1 MGKLWIDPAYT
12 QSVFSTIIPPNAS
25 TRTHELDVP
34 WDRSKP
40 ELGTFTLFAR
50 ELYTDP
56 SLPPLL
62 FLQGG
67 PGNPAPRLMQG
78 WIPEALKHYRV
89 FLLDE
94 RGTGRSG
101 KIDKGTP
108 HLIRPEILSKL
119 RCPEVV
125 QDAEDLRRHLGFE
138 TWDVLGNSFGA
149 LCTASYLSFAPEGIG
164 KAFLTGALPHIGW
177 TPDEYNE
184 ITLELVDKRCQS
196 FYDAVPYAEENV
208 RKVCAHLD
216 KTEEFLPTGEKLSA
230 NRFRFIGVALGAEF
244 GVTMLANLLESP
256 FYEHEN
262 RLRKDFL
269 AQVSSFISTET
280 NPLWPVVHQTLIG
293 SSKNVGKDRLEADPT
308 SDAPYYLLGNHFFPH
323 HFAEDP
329 ALTPFKSAVEEMETY
344 NFPPLFDEAQLAQN
358 EVPATVALY
367 DRDMFVPINLAKEA
381 ASKIGN
387 LTVWTHPEW
396 DHDAIYN
403 HGKDLFRAVFEA

>member
-1 MGKLWIDPAYT
+1 M
-12 QSVFSTIIPPNAS
+12 
-25 TRTHELDVP
+25 P

-50 ELYTDP
+50 ELYTDET
-56 SLPPLL
+56 LPPLL

-67 PGNPAPRLMQG
+67 PGNPAPRVVQG

-119 RCPEVV
+119 RCPDVV
-125 QDAEDLRRHLGFE
+125 ADAEDLRRHLGFE
-138 TWDVLGNSFGA
+138 SWDVLGNSFGA
-149 LCTASYLSFAPEGIG
+149 LCVGAYLSFAPNGLG

-177 TPDEYNE
+177 TPDQYNE
-184 ITLELVDKRCQS
+184 ITLGSVDKRCQN
-196 FYDAVPYAEENV
+196 FYDTVPFAEENV
-208 RKVCAHLD
+208 RKICAHLEE
-216 KTEEFLPTGEKLSA
+216 TEEFLPTGERLSA

-244 GVTMLANLLESP
+244 GFTMLANLLESP
-256 FYEHEN
+256 FYEHEK

-269 AQVSSFISTET
+269 AQVGSFISTET

-293 SSKNVGKDRLEADPT
+293 SSKSVGQSRLDADPLA
-308 SDAPYYLLGNHFFPH
+308 DQPYYLLGNHFFPH
-323 HFAEDP
+323 HFEEDP
-329 ALTPFKSAVEEMETY
+329 ALTPFKAAVEEMETY
-344 NFPPLFDEAQLAQN
+344 DWPPLFDEAQLARN
-358 EVPATVALY
+358 TVPATVALFE
-367 DRDMFVPINLAKEA
+367 RDMFVPIELAKQA
-381 ASKIGN
+381 ASKINN

-403 HGKDLFRAVFEA
+403 HGKELFRAVFEA

>member
-25 TRTHELDVP
+25 TKTHELDVP
-34 WDRSKP
+34 WDRSN
-40 ELGTFTLFAR
+40 EALGSFTLFAR
-50 ELYTDP
+50 ELYTDET
-56 SLPPLL
+56 LPPLL

-67 PGNPAPRLMQG
+67 PGNPAPRVMQG

-101 KIDKGTP
+101 KIDKGTT

-119 RCPEVV
+119 RCPDVV
-125 QDAEDLRRHLGFE
+125 ADAEDLRRHLGFE
-138 TWDVLGNSFGA
+138 KWDVFGNSFGA
-149 LCTASYLSFAPEGIG
+149 LCVGAYLSFAPEGLG
-164 KAFLTGALPHIGW
+164 RAFLTGALPHIGW

-184 ITLELVDKRCQS
+184 ITLELVDKRCQT
-196 FYDAVPYAEENV
+196 FYDAVPFAEENV
-208 RKVCAHLD
+208 RKVCAHLQETD
-216 KTEEFLPTGEKLSA
+216 EFLPTGERLSA

-244 GVTMLANLLESP
+244 GFSMLANLLESP
-256 FYEHEN
+256 FYEHEK

-269 AQVSSFISTET
+269 AQVSSFISTEP

-293 SSKNVGKDRLEADPT
+293 SSDAVGQSRLEADPT
-308 SDAPYYLLGNHFFPH
+308 SAEPYFLLGNHFFPH
-323 HFAEDP
+323 HFEEDP
-329 ALTPFKSAVEEMETY
+329 ALTPFRAVVEEMETY
-344 NFPPLFDEAQLAQN
+344 DWPPLFDEAQLAQN
-358 EVPATVALY
+358 EVPATVALFE
-367 DRDMFVPINLAKEA
+367 RDMFVPIVLAKQA
-381 ASKIGN
+381 ASAIGN

>member
-1 MGKLWIDPAYT
+1 M
-12 QSVFSTIIPPNAS
+12 FSTIVPPNAS

-50 ELYTDP
+50 ELYTDDT
-56 SLPPLL
+56 LPPLL

-119 RCPEVV
+119 RCPDIVA
-125 QDAEDLRRHLGFE
+125 DAEDLRRHLGFA
-138 TWDVLGNSFGA
+138 TWDVMGNSFGA
-149 LCTASYLSFAPEGIG
+149 LCTASYMSYAPESLNR
-164 KAFLTGALPHIGW
+164 AFLTGALPHLGW
-177 TPDEYNE
+177 TANEYNE
-184 ITLELVDKRCQS
+184 KTLELVDERCQI
-196 FYDAVPYAEENV
+196 FYDTVPYAEQAV
-208 RKVCAHLD
+208 RDVCTHLNE
-216 KTEEFLPTGEKLSA
+216 TEELLPTGERLTA
-230 NRFRFIGVALGAEF
+230 NRFRFVGVALGAEF
-244 GVTMLANLLESP
+244 GFSMLANLLESP
-256 FYEHEN
+256 FYRNER

-269 AQVSSFISTET
+269 AGVSSFISTEA
-280 NPLWPVVHQTLIG
+280 NPLWPIVHTTLIG
-293 SSKNVGKDRLEADPT
+293 ASDSEGGSRLAANPT
-308 SDAPYYLLGNHFFPH
+308 STEPYYLLGNHFFRH
-323 HFAEDP
+323 HFQEDP
-329 ALTPFKSAVEEMETY
+329 ALIPFRDAVHTMST
-344 NFPPLFDEAQLAQN
+344 FDWSPVFDADQLAAN
-358 EVPATVALY
+358 TVPATVALY
-367 DRDMFVPINLAKEA
+367 ERDMFVPFDMAIQTAEKTA
-381 ASKIGN
+381 N

-403 HGKDLFRAVFEA
+403 HGDELFRAVHGSLSPLHG